1 MRIIGASLTV
11 GFFVLASTL
20 AVAQT
25 GQKSSQDRQ
34 AILDYPLTLPRAN
47 QLIKAMDAMTKYLVS
62 LPDDQERLVSMR
74 SQPLSPNAGEGLGG
88 EGMSLC

>member
-1 MRIIGASLTV
+1 MTSNPRP
-11 GFFVLASTL
+11 
-20 AVAQT
+20 
-25 GQKSSQDRQ
+25 
-34 AILDYPLTLPRAN
+34 PLTLTLQRAN

-88 EGMSLC
+88 EGDVSLLNQSSKRGSG